1 MTNNLFYYVFV
12 FGAGILSFLSPCV
25 WTLIPVYIG
34 LLSRSPIY
42 ALENQTAKD
51 RIHLVLSAVLFAA
64 GFSIVFAIFSFIF
77 SASFLLLGDF
87 RSVINV
93 ISGIIII
100 IFGSNMLFNFIPFL
114 NYEKRI
120 HSQAPQDL
128 AQVFVFGLAF
138 GAGWLPCISPILT
151 SVLLFAAQQEDSFKA
166 VSYLFAYAMGL
177 GLPFI
182 IVSIFF
188 GLFLKTKTKINKI
201 LPYINKASA
210 VLIILLGLA
219 ILFGKLS
226 VLNSYFNRALW
237 YFLEL
242 F

>member
-1 MTNNLFYYVFV
+1 MTNNFFYFFIV
-12 FGAGILSFLSPCV
+12 FGAGIISFLSPCV
-25 WTLIPVYIG
+25 FTLIPVYIG

-51 RIHLVLSAVLFAA
+51 RVYLIASAGLFTVGFSAVFA
-64 GFSIVFAIFSFIF
+64 VFSFIF
-77 SASFLLLGDF
+77 SASFILLGNV
-87 RSVINV
+87 RSVINI

-100 IFGSNMLFNFIPFL
+100 IFGLNMLFNFIPFL

-120 HSQAPQDL
+120 HPQAPQDL

-151 SVLLFAAQQEDSFKA
+151 SILLFAAQQEDPFKA
-166 VSYLFAYAMGL
+166 ISYLFAYAMGL

-182 IVSIFF
+182 LASIFC
-188 GLFLKTKTKINKI
+188 GLFLKAKTKISKI
-201 LPYINKASA
+201 LPYINKTSA
-210 VLIILLGLA
+210 VLIVLLGLA

-226 VLNSYFNRALW
+226 ILNSYFNRLLLSVV
-237 YFLEL
+237 F
-242 F
+242 